1 MVRLYLRRMQMNWF
15 ERVTNYLNYQIDT
28 PHIFGAYHLLC
39 IALVVCLTVF
49 LCKKYRKCDDKTFR
63 TILFVSW
70 AAMVLLEMYKQVNF
84 SFSVSGEDA
93 VWDYSW
99 YAFPFQFCSMPIYVL
114 PLAIFGKDGK
124 ARDAVLAFMATFSLF
139 AGLTVYVYPEQV
151 FISTLGIDIQTM
163 VHHGL
168 QVVLG
173 IYITV
178 RNKDRLGWKFL
189 RSGIVVLG
197 TLILTAVILNE
208 TAHFAFVKFGIDET
222 FNMFFIS
229 RHYECTLP
237 LIGTFANKIPNFLV
251 VLAYFFGM
259 ILAGYVV
266 MQIQRGIIYLVENKL
281 CKNKDEEEE
290 IKEAKSE
297 IC

>member
-1 MVRLYLRRMQMNWF
+1 MVRHYYFRRMQMNWF
-15 ERVTNYLNYQIDT
+15 EKLTNYLDYKIDT
-28 PHIFGAYHLLC
+28 PVMFGAFHILC
-39 IALVVCLTVF
+39 IAMVIGLTVL
-49 LCKKYRKCDDKTFR
+49 LCKRYRKCDDKTFR
-63 TILFVSW
+63 TILFISW
-70 AAMVLLEMYKQVNF
+70 SAMVLLEMYKQINF
-84 SFSVSGEDA
+84 SFGISGDDA

-99 YAFPFQFCSMPIYVL
+99 YAFPFQFCSTPIYIL
-114 PLAIFGKDGK
+114 PFAIFGKDGK
-124 ARDAVLAFMATFSLF
+124 VRDAVLAFMATFSLF

-178 RNKDRLGWKFL
+178 RNKERLGWKFM
-189 RSGIVVLG
+189 RSGIYVLG
-197 TLILTAVILNE
+197 ALILSAIIMNE
-208 TAHFAFVKFGIDET
+208 VAYYAFMHFGINET

-237 LIGTFANKIPNFLV
+237 LLGSFADKLPNALV
-251 VLAYFFGM
+251 VLIYFSTM
-259 ILAGYVV
+259 VLAGFVV
-266 MQIQRGIIYLVENKL
+266 MQIQRGIIYLIENKIF
-281 CKNKDEEEE
+281 KGEDNE
-290 IKEAKSE
+290 KEKKTE

>member
-1 MVRLYLRRMQMNWF
+1 MVRHYFRRMQMNWF
-15 ERVTNYLNYQIDT
+15 EKLTHYLDYKIDT
-28 PHIFGAYHLLC
+28 PVMLGTFHILC
-39 IALVVCLTVF
+39 IVLVVALTVF
-49 LCKKYRKCDDKTFR
+49 LCKKYKNCSDKTFR

-70 AAMVLLEMYKQVNF
+70 CTMVLLEMYKQINF
-84 SFSVSGEDA
+84 SFSLQGEDA

-99 YAFPFQFCSMPIYVL
+99 YAFPFQFCSTPIYVL
-114 PLAIFGKDGK
+114 PFAIFGKDGK
-124 ARDAVLAFMATFSLF
+124 VRDAVLGFMATFSLF

-178 RNKDRLGWKFL
+178 RNGHRLDMKFF
-189 RSGIVVLG
+189 RGGIFVLG
-197 TLILTAVILNE
+197 ALILSAIILNE
-208 TAHFAFVKFGIDET
+208 AVHYAFVQFGIDET

-237 LIGTFANKIPNFLV
+237 VLSAFADKIPNIAVILI
-251 VLAYFFGM
+251 YFSTM
-259 ILAGYVV
+259 LLAGYVV
-266 MQIQRGIIYLVENKL
+266 MQIQKGIIYLVKSKINK
-281 CKNKDEEEE
+281 NNGEE
-290 IKEAKSE
+290 KEQKAK